1 MVFHSLMRFS
11 RCLAIV
17 FSLSSMIVRW
27 LATSCNCF
35 NCCSRW
41 LSSWSKA
48 KVSLLCALSSSCAIA
63 AIRFSMSIRICA
75 RCFALSLVLMPF
87 CSSVSFLLLSESAN
101 SMLVSAASRGSNVFW
116 ISSMRAGMVVVSCW
130 QFFFLA
136 ASSARCISGDFVPH
150 AAQMASTSSGVCS
163 FSSSKRMSSGV
174 MLTSFARILRWS
186 FASCSGKNRGLV
198 MALNTSSL
206 QSVST

>member
-1 MVFHSLMRFS
+1 MRFS
-11 RCLAIV
+11 RCAAIV
-17 FSLSSMIVRW
+17 FSLSSMSVRW

-35 NCCSRW
+35 SCCSRW
-41 LSSWSKA
+41 LISRSKA
-48 KVSLLCALSSSCAIA
+48 MVSLLCALSFSCAIA
-63 AIRFSMSIRICA
+63 AIRFAMSIWSCK

-87 CSSVSFLLLSESAN
+87 CSSVSFFLALLIAKATEKSGLSC
-101 SMLVSAASRGSNVFW
+101 GSNVFW

-150 AAQMASTSSGVCS
+150 AAQMASTSSGACS

-186 FASCSGKNRGLV
+186 FASCSGKTRGLV

-206 QSVST
+206 QSAST